1 MAELERSTV
10 SFPTNRDKITHLL
23 WPKDPAQSLDLRSL
37 LEARLAD
44 GHRKASDIKPYTTT
58 EPHILRFLN
67 NQTFHNSIEAMP
79 LLLSG
84 KGFRRELEASGCIA
98 INVPLEGGA
107 ETRLLRRL
115 RAAGYRTQIASARGL
130 GDPEVFLMQLHGI
143 RPPHLGH
150 QSVGRNGALG
160 EVQQVIPQLNEL
172 LAGNK
177 PVVLWLIEGQVLS
190 RSELLALSNLCKR
203 EPRLKI
209 VIEMGGA
216 RSLKWQPINALLNN

>member
-1 MAELERSTV
+1 
-10 SFPTNRDKITHLL
+10 
-23 WPKDPAQSLDLRSL
+23 
-37 LEARLAD
+37 
-44 GHRKASDIKPYTTT
+44 
-58 EPHILRFLN
+58 
-67 NQTFHNSIEAMP
+67 MP

-84 KGFRRELEASGCIA
+84 KSFRRELEASGCMA
-98 INVPLEGGA
+98 IHVPLEGGA

-172 LAGNK
+172 LSDHQ

-190 RSELLALSNLCKR
+190 RSELFALSNLCKK
-203 EPRLKI
+203 EPKLKI
-209 VIEMGGA
+209 IVEMGGA
-216 RSLKWQPINALLNN
+216 RSLKWQPMDVLLGK